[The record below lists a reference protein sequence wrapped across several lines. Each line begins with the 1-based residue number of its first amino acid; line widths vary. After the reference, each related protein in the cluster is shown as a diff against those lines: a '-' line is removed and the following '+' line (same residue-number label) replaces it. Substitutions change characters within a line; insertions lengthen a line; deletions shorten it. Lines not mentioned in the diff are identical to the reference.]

1 MQADIT
7 VCIPVRNGANFI
19 ECAIQSV
26 REQTFS
32 RWNLLIVDNRSD
44 DATSSVVGRYLN
56 DARIRLVVNA
66 DNLGMAGNFN
76 RCLDLVTTPYYTI
89 LCHDDA
95 LASPEALAR
104 AFDILE
110 CHPNIAAVYSDLVYI
125 DGRGL
130 PTLHRS
136 FKRSGYMDVQRL
148 AKRSIIEARNL
159 FGIPVLV
166 RSSAARELRY
176 DNSLPYVIDLDIS
189 ISSGRNGSLF
199 HISEYLIAN
208 RFHGGNGTGRLLAG
222 VDHQMFSLAAK
233 HQIPLTSLERT
244 LIKLNALRV
253 GFAKKCFLAWVKY
266 ARN

>member
-32 RWNLLIVDNRSD
+32 RWNLLVVDNRSD
-44 DATSSVVGRYLN
+44 DATSSVVGRYLD

-110 CHPNIAAVYSDLVYI
+110 CHPDIAAVYSDLVYI
-125 DGRGL
+125 DGPGL
-130 PTLHRS
+130 PALHRS

-159 FGIPVLV
+159 FAIPVLV
-166 RSSAARELRY
+166 
-176 DNSLPYVIDLDIS
+176 
-189 ISSGRNGSLF
+189 
-199 HISEYLIAN
+199 
-208 RFHGGNGTGRLLAG
+208 
-222 VDHQMFSLAAK
+222 
-233 HQIPLTSLERT
+233 
-244 LIKLNALRV
+244 
-253 GFAKKCFLAWVKY
+253 
-266 ARN
+266 